1 LTAFTQSVFSRIRI
15 LLLIKK
21 VMPDPPPV
29 AADSV
34 PEMVRPPKQAR
45 SQETLRRIAQAAL
58 ELMEE
63 GGVENATVS
72 AIVERAGASVGS
84 FYARFKGKDDLVR
97 YLQDQIWSEARH
109 RWDQALAELN
119 WGDLPLESV
128 VEGVVGL
135 LLQSFRA
142 DYHQR
147 EVLGRERRQDE
158 EGARRVFEFHQHILA
173 TVTPLFMAHQDEIT
187 HPDPEWA
194 IRLGYRFAVGAIR
207 EILELEG
214 AVGVVD
220 GAASA
225 DALIPELARAWIAYL
240 GAEDHGG
247 ASETSGDVDFFDPW
261 S

>member
-1 LTAFTQSVFSRIRI
+1 MENQGSPAPDTATLV
-15 LLLIKK
+15 
-21 VMPDPPPV
+21 
-29 AADSV
+29 
-34 PEMVRPPKQAR
+34 VRPPKQAR
-45 SQETLRRIAQAAL
+45 SQETLDRIAQAAL

-72 AIVERAGASVGS
+72 AIVERAKASVGS
-84 FYARFKGKDDLVR
+84 FYARFKGKDDLIR
-97 YLQDQIWSEARH
+97 YLQDRIWSEARQ
-109 RWDQALAELN
+109 RWNQALEELD
-119 WGDLPLESV
+119 WGDLPMESV

-158 EGARRVFEFHQHILA
+158 EGARRVFAFHQHILS

-207 EILELEG
+207 EILELEE

-225 DALIPELARAWIAYL
+225 EAIIPELARAWMAYL
-240 GAEDHGG
+240 GAGDHGETSG
-247 ASETSGDVDFFDPW
+247 TSGDVDFFDPW